1 MNKNLAS
8 MVKLLLVEASTA
20 AWAEEVDLAVALM
33 AAMVVEVEETSST
46 SRMFVLLN
54 SECFV
59 RQNL

>member
-1 MNKNLAS
+1 

-33 AAMVVEVEETSST
+33 AAMVVGVEETSST